1 MKYININKLADEQY
15 EDLSDFIDNRLSI
28 YDQMGQQVEYTV
40 EDLKVDEIGIVY
52 APTEA
57 FTYEESDNSGFVP
70 TGGLSEMRTELK
82 GYEPTKF
89 IIKNQ

>member
-1 MKYININKLADEQY
+1 MKYINITKLADGQY
-15 EDLSDFIDNRLSI
+15 EDLSDFIDNRTSI
-28 YDQMGQQVEYTV
+28 YDQMSQQAEYTV
-40 EDLKVDEIGIVY
+40 EDLMVDEVGIVY

-57 FTYEESDNSGFVP
+57 YTYEESDKSGFVP

-82 GYEPTKF
+82 GYEATKF